1 MVAGL
6 PSWLS
11 KCGRVH
17 IMINVIVGFIT
28 SLLASDK
35 MTSAAIDFIRDKSG
49 ANEMSAK
56 DKADAM
62 LQIMDK
68 TRHQSST
75 RRFIA
80 ILTVVGVML
89 FSGMYLLVGI
99 IEYFYLFFAVDTSSL
114 SIAAE
119 SKNLAEIKTS
129 SLKLL
134 RNDIYIFMRDVLKD
148 PFSIV
153 FGFYFLSQSVGMFKK

>member
-1 MVAGL
+1 
-6 PSWLS
+6 
-11 KCGRVH
+11 
-17 IMINVIVGFIT
+17 MINVITGFIT

-62 LQIMDK
+62 LQLMDK

-89 FSGMYLLVGI
+89 FSGVYLLVGL

-114 SIAAE
+114 AAASE
-119 SKNLAEIKTS
+119 SQNLAEIKTS
-129 SLKLL
+129 SLKAFK
-134 RNDIYIFMRDVLKD
+134 NDIYIYMKDVLKD

-153 FGFYFLSQSVGMFKK
+153 LGFYFLIKTVGVFKK